1 MRSRMSL
8 PKTAFITRRTG
19 AVETRFCPFRCTLT
33 HVATNRAL
41 KVPTDA
47 AAQQDRSGKI
57 ASAGNHQTH
66 LLLALVH
73 HRHEHESED
82 GCRLHVVDTTIQ
94 RTVKGQPLR
103 VRHGQ
108 NLVLQLGNGNRR
120 QLQSR
125 LVLIRLLRAKLP
137 ITRSPQQNCIVV
149 HQLLAV
155 RVGHH
160 RQFGYGANELVR
172 RRQLGVRAR
181 RTYSSHI
188 RTRVP

>member
-1 MRSRMSL
+1 M
-8 PKTAFITRRTG
+8 
-19 AVETRFCPFRCTLT
+19 
-33 HVATNRAL
+33 
-41 KVPTDA
+41 
-47 AAQQDRSGKI
+47 
-57 ASAGNHQTH
+57 
-66 LLLALVH
+66 
-73 HRHEHESED
+73 
-82 GCRLHVVDTTIQ
+82 
-94 RTVKGQPLR
+94 KGQPLR

-120 QLQSR
+120 QRQSR

-160 RQFGYGANELVR
+160 RQFGHGANELVR

-181 RTYSSHI
+181 RTYSLHHQARI
-188 RTRVP
+188 P